1 MWNLLVKKR
10 KQLNLGAIV
19 LWLLGIVYA
28 CVTPNEQMPD
38 VHFFEGFDKLM
49 HFAFYFVLIIL
60 LLIYRLQQDWRTWVV
75 GLMIIL
81 VSMFGISI
89 EFLQRFLE
97 GGRSF
102 SVADMLA
109 NNLGLIVGLSVYFC
123 MESVLENYLKT
134 NI

>member
-75 GLMIIL
+75 GLMIIF
-81 VSMFGISI
+81 VSMFGIGI